1 MNNKYLLIPV
11 LVLVL
16 SVHGCASNSVLVGTT
31 INPDSTGFIQPTL
44 DTIPTVSTPPGT
56 SQSNPIPVG
65 SDVIA
70 DNMRFAITGAIRPAD
85 GIVSSGDMFN
95 AQPGAYQQF
104 IFVNLSVACE
114 TPSDQQC
121 HLSIFKMKLSGSD
134 SQVEYPERLI
144 SGVDGILMST
154 DFNGGTTIS
163 GYIPFIIPIGASH
176 LVLVYESLSGS
187 SYYLALP

>member
-1 MNNKYLLIPV
+1 MKNKSLLIPV

-16 SVHGCASNSVLVGTT
+16 GIHGCASNPMLVIPT
-31 INPDSTGFIQPTL
+31 INPSSTGLIQPTL
-44 DTIPTVSTPPGT
+44 ETIPTASPPPGT
-56 SQSNPIPVG
+56 SQNNPIPVG

-70 DNMRFAITGAIRPAD
+70 DSMRFAIKGAIRPAD

-104 IFVNLSVACE
+104 IFVTLTVACE

-134 SQVEYPERLI
+134 SLVKYPERLI

-163 GYIPFIIPIGASH
+163 GHIPFIIPIGASH
-176 LVLVYESLSGS
+176 LELVYESLSEI